1 MPCCG
6 AGKAIKY
13 GRFSTNKVTGW
24 DVYFGKFGN
33 IPAQRMEIG
42 QERNAYRKKR
52 PLTCKPDP
60 MRRAPGTKGD
70 Y

>member
-1 MPCCG
+1 MIRNKVLGKFWCHVAG
-6 AGKAIKY
+6 AGKAIEY

-33 IPAQRMEIG
+33 IPAQRIEIG

-52 PLTCKPDP
+52 PYGVSQ
-60 MRRAPGTKGD
+60 AG
-70 Y
+70 

>member
-1 MPCCG
+1 MPCWG
-6 AGKAIKY
+6 AGKAIEY

-33 IPAQRMEIG
+33 ISAQRIEIG
-42 QERNAYRKKR
+42 RERNAYRKKR
-52 PLTCKPDP
+52 PLVNLTLTSEV
-60 MRRAPGTKGD
+60 RRAPGT